1 MKNIRLRA
9 AFALCLGRLREE
21 FGMTQEQLAEK
32 VGVSRIT
39 IAGWESK
46 RTIPD
51 IEKMERLKSIFNVD
65 YEYLFGESE
74 YKRLPEAQKI
84 IDQYDET
91 MVTIHHLPSEQQEQ
105 FLILLKK
112 LSKIGLHEDIKIN
125 LEQPVVFNALIK
137 IAEEYVNISDLYSKS
152 IDNLYALVETL
163 NKTDLKTTLLNDG
176 QKITKF
182 TLLDI
187 QAHAFTI
194 ESETIKKRLAKI
206 NEETIE
212 ELQRV
217 IHANYPMLL
226 LDK

>member
-1 MKNIRLRA
+1 
-9 AFALCLGRLREE
+9 
-21 FGMTQEQLAEK
+21 MTQEQLAEK
-32 VGVSRIT
+32 VGVSRGSILN
-39 IAGWESK
+39 WESK
-46 RTIPD
+46 KAIPD
-51 IEKMERLKSIFNVD
+51 IEKMERLKNIFNVD

-105 FLILLKK
+105 FFILLKK
-112 LSKIGLHEDIKIN
+112 LGKMGPHEDIKIN

-137 IAEEYVNISDLYSKS
+137 IAEEYVNIADLYSKE
-152 IDNLYALVETL
+152 IDKLYALIETL

-194 ESETIKKRLAKI
+194 ESETTKSA
-206 NEETIE
+206 
-212 ELQRV
+212 
-217 IHANYPMLL
+217 
-226 LDK
+226 